1 MRELNI
7 LNCYQQKKNN
17 LKYSSEIITPEAY
30 KKFEHLH
37 RLATIYY
44 AYNTIHS
51 YLTEPF
57 TSNSPLTLFNISRYV
72 ANQINVEGGLPPKGI
87 SML

>member
-1 MRELNI
+1 MFSN
-7 LNCYQQKKNN
+7 KF
-17 LKYSSEIITPEAY
+17 SHFSEIITVEAY
-30 KKFEHLH
+30 KKFEQLH

-44 AYNTIHS
+44 AYNTIHN

-72 ANQINVEGGLPPKGI
+72 ANQINIDGGLPAKGI